1 MELSER
7 LTRQLKDDNATWLVT
22 GAAGFIGS
30 HLTQQLLMLGQNVVA
45 LDNFLTGH
53 RSNLDDVRRQVGEAA
68 AARLRF
74 IEGDI
79 RSPEDCRQAVQGVDF
94 VLHQAALGSVPRSL
108 EEPLLTNAVNVDGFL
123 NMLIAARDAGV
134 KRFVYAAS
142 SSTYGDHP
150 DLPKVE
156 DVIGKP
162 LSPYAVTKYVDE
174 LYGDVFSQAYG
185 LEVIGL
191 RYFNV
196 FGPRQDPDGAYA
208 AVIPRWFNDCL
219 QGRPCQINGDGET
232 SRDFCYIDNV
242 VLANLLAATTD
253 NPDAVNQVY
262 NVALGARTT
271 LNELYDHIRTL
282 VSEMRPE
289 LDLPDPVYGEFRA
302 GDVRHSQADIDKARR
317 LLGYEPEC
325 DVATGLAHTAEWFG
339 SQAATQPPSQSPSLS
354 TSLPVQQQLAQHGA
368 PDQPAEQETIA
379 IVGLGYVG
387 LPLAVA
393 FGTRRRTIGFDLNKK
408 KLVQYRAG
416 LDPTGEVGAEKLAT
430 AKYLE
435 FTSDPTQ
442 LAQASIII
450 IVVPTPIDHAWRPD
464 LRPLE
469 GASQTVGEHLR
480 PGTTVIYESTVYP
493 GCTEEV
499 CVPILERASGLTW
512 AGRDTEQG
520 RAAAASGE
528 GFFIGYSPE
537 RINPGDTV
545 HRLESITK
553 VVSGDTPETLERVA
567 RLYESVVDAG
577 VHRAASVKVAEAAK
591 VIENTQRDLN
601 IALMNE
607 LALIFNRLD
616 IDTIDVLEAAGTKWN
631 FLPFRPGLVGGHCI
645 GVDPYYLT
653 YKAESV
659 GYHPQVVLGGRQT
672 NDSMSKFLAEQT
684 VKQLVRNGHPVAGAK
699 VTVLGLTFKENC
711 PDLRNSKVSDI
722 VHELKEYCCD
732 VSVHDPL
739 ADAEEAHDEYG
750 IDLVVMEDLTP
761 AHAVLLAVPH
771 AAYLA
776 RNIDLVKPLVAE
788 NGVVID
794 IKCALDRQQVAA
806 AGINLWRL

>member
-1 MELSER
+1 MDDLFEHFPHELR
-7 LTRQLKDDNATWLVT
+7 DTPATWLVT

-30 HLTQQLLMLGQNVVA
+30 HLVQQLLMLGQDVVA
-45 LDNFLTGH
+45 LDNFSTGYQH
-53 RSNLDDVRRQVGEAA
+53 NLDDVKHQLAVRGGETRQAGD
-68 AARLRF
+68 RLHF

-79 RSPEDCRQAVQGVDF
+79 RNLDDCRRAMQGVDY

-108 EEPLLTNAVNVDGFL
+108 EDPALTNEVNVDGFL
-123 NMLIAARDAGV
+123 NMLIAARDAEV

-150 DLPKVE
+150 ALPKVE

-174 LYGDVFSQAYG
+174 LYADVFSQAYG

-196 FGPRQDPDGAYA
+196 FGSRQDPEGAYA

-219 QGRPCQINGDGET
+219 QGRPCHINGDGET

-242 VLANLLAATTD
+242 VQANLLAATTQ
-253 NPDAVNQVY
+253 NPEAVNQVY
-262 NVALGARTT
+262 NVAFGGRTT
-271 LNELYDHIRTL
+271 LNELAGYIREL
-282 VSEMRPE
+282 IHQQRPALAIPE
-289 LDLPDPVYGEFRA
+289 PVYGDFRA
-302 GDVRHSQADIDKARR
+302 GDVRHSQADISKAKR
-317 LLGYEPEC
+317 LLGYAPDC
-325 DVATGLAHTAEWFG
+325 DVAAGLALTAQWFASHPTDEASG
-339 SQAATQPPSQSPSLS
+339 AQPL
-354 TSLPVQQQLAQHGA
+354 
-368 PDQPAEQETIA
+368 ETIA

-393 FGTRRRTIGFDLNKK
+393 FGSKRRTIGFDLNEA
-408 KLVQYRAG
+408 KLAQYRNG
-416 LDPTGEVGAEKLAT
+416 VDPTGEVGAEKLAT
-430 AKYLE
+430 AKQLE
-435 FTSDPTQ
+435 FTSDAAR
-442 LAQASIII
+442 LAEASIII
-450 IVVPTPIDHAWRPD
+450 VVVPTPIDHARRPD

-469 GASQTVGEHLR
+469 GASRTVGEHMR

-499 CVPILERASGLTW
+499 CVPILEAASGLRW
-512 AGRDTEQG
+512 AGRQPQN
-520 RAAAASGE
+520 AASVVGAE
-528 GFFIGYSPE
+528 AGDGAEVEQAGFFIGYSPE
-537 RINPGDTV
+537 RINPGDKV
-545 HRLESITK
+545 HRLETITK

-567 RLYESVVDAG
+567 KLYASVVEAG
-577 VHRAASVKVAEAAK
+577 IYPAASVKVAEAAK

-607 LALIFNRLD
+607 LAFIFNRLD

-672 NDSMSKFLAEQT
+672 NDGMGKFIAEQT
-684 VKQLVRNGHPVAGAK
+684 VKQLVRNGHPVAGGK

-711 PDLRNSKVSDI
+711 PDLRNSKVGDI
-722 VHELKEYCCD
+722 VSELKEYCCQ

-739 ADAEEAHDEYG
+739 ASADEASEEYG
-750 IDLVVMEDLTP
+750 ITLSNWESLPP
-761 AHAVLLAVPH
+761 AHAVILAVPH
-771 AAYLA
+771 AEYLTKG
-776 RNIDLVKPLVAE
+776 IDLVLPLLQPA
-788 NGVVID
+788 GVVID
-794 IKCALDRQQVAA
+794 VKAALDRQEATT
-806 AGINLWRL
+806 AGVNLWRL

>member
-1 MELSER
+1 MDLSEHFPR
-7 LTRQLKDDNATWLVT
+7 NLQDPPATWLVT

-30 HLTQQLLMLGQNVVA
+30 HLVQHLLALGQHVVA
-45 LDNFLTGH
+45 LDNFSTGYQH
-53 RSNLDDVRRQVGEAA
+53 NLDDVKRQLGADAA
-68 AARLRF
+68 DRLRF
-74 IEGDI
+74 IKGDI
-79 RSPEDCRQAVQGVDF
+79 RSLEDCRGATQGVDF

-108 EEPLLTNAVNVDGFL
+108 EDPALTNEVNVDGFV
-123 NMLIAARDAGV
+123 NMLIAARDAKV

-150 DLPKVE
+150 ALPKVE

-174 LYGDVFSQAYG
+174 LYADVFSQAYG
-185 LEVIGL
+185 IEVIGL

-196 FGPRQDPDGAYA
+196 FGPRQDPEGAYA

-219 QGRPCQINGDGET
+219 QGRPCHINGDGET
-232 SRDFCYIDNV
+232 SRDFCYVDNV
-242 VLANLLAATTD
+242 VQANLLAATTT
-253 NPDAVNQVY
+253 NPEAVNQVY
-262 NVALGARTT
+262 NVAFGGRTT
-271 LNELYDHIRTL
+271 LNELSGHIRDLIRDQRPDLTL
-282 VSEMRPE
+282 PE
-289 LDLPDPVYGEFRA
+289 PVYGEFRA
-302 GDVRHSQADIDKARR
+302 GDVRHSQADIGKAKR
-317 LLGYEPEC
+317 LLGYDPDC
-325 DVATGLAHTAEWFG
+325 DVATGLAQTAQWFLSQPATAVSEAD
-339 SQAATQPPSQSPSLS
+339 SQAMGS
-354 TSLPVQQQLAQHGA
+354 
-368 PDQPAEQETIA
+368 ETLA

-393 FGTRRRTIGFDLNKK
+393 FGGKRRTIGFDLNEA
-408 KLVQYRAG
+408 KLAQYRSG
-416 LDPTGEVGAEKLAT
+416 VDPTGEVGAEKLAMAT
-430 AKYLE
+430 QLE
-435 FTSDPTQ
+435 FTSDPAV
-442 LAQASIII
+442 LAEASIII
-450 IVVPTPIDHAWRPD
+450 IVVPTPIDHAHRPD

-469 GASQTVGEHLR
+469 GASRTVGRYLR

-499 CVPILERASGLTW
+499 CVPILETESGLTW
-512 AGRDTEQG
+512 AGRQSENGQNTGQNSD
-520 RAAAASGE
+520 ADK

-537 RINPGDTV
+537 RINPGDLV
-545 HRLESITK
+545 HRLETITK

-567 RLYESVVDAG
+567 QLYESVVTAG

-607 LALIFNRLD
+607 LAFIFNRLD

-672 NDSMSKFLAEQT
+672 NDSMGKFLAEQT
-684 VKQLVRNGHPVAGAK
+684 VKQLVRNGMPVCGGK

-711 PDLRNSKVSDI
+711 PDLRNSKVGDI
-722 VHELKEYCCD
+722 VRELEEYCCE

-739 ADAEEAHDEYG
+739 ASAHEASEEYN
-750 IDLVVMEDLTP
+750 ITLTEWEALPP
-761 AHAVLLAVPH
+761 AHAVILAVPH

-776 RNIDLVKPLVAE
+776 RGIDLVLPLLE
-788 NGVVID
+788 PDGVVID
-794 IKCALDRQQVAA
+794 VKSALDRQEAA
-806 AGINLWRL
+806 TAGVNLWRL

>member
-1 MELSER
+1 MD
-7 LTRQLKDDNATWLVT
+7 LTEHFPHQLKENPATWLVT

-30 HLTQQLLMLGQNVVA
+30 HLVQQLLVLEQHVVA
-45 LDNFLTGH
+45 LDNFSTGH
-53 RSNLDDVRRQVGEAA
+53 QRNLDEVKCQVGTIN

-79 RSPEDCRQAVQGVDF
+79 RSPDDCRRAVAGVDF

-108 EEPLLTNAVNVDGFL
+108 EDPLLSNAVNVDGFL
-123 NMLIAARDAGV
+123 NMLIAARDGGV

-150 DLPKVE
+150 GLPKTE
-156 DVIGKP
+156 DIIGKP
-162 LSPYAVTKYVDE
+162 LSPYAVTKYANE
-174 LYGDVFSQAYG
+174 LYADVFSQAYN

-208 AVIPRWFNDCL
+208 AVIPRWFGDVM
-219 QGRPCQINGDGET
+219 QGNQCHINGDGET

-242 VLANLLAATTD
+242 VQANLLAATTQ

-262 NVALGARTT
+262 NVAFGGRTT
-271 LNELYDHIRTL
+271 LNELYCHICDLLREQCPQL
-282 VSEMRPE
+282 ALPE
-289 LDLPDPVYGEFRA
+289 PRFGDFRA
-302 GDVRHSQADIDKARR
+302 GDVRHSQADISKARC
-317 LLGYEPEC
+317 LLGYEPDC
-325 DVATGLAHTAEWFG
+325 DVATGLAQTAAWFVMQPQ
-339 SQAATQPPSQSPSLS
+339 SQPPTAAVCKQVKL
-354 TSLPVQQQLAQHGA
+354 
-368 PDQPAEQETIA
+368 ETLA

-393 FGTRRRTIGFDLNKK
+393 FGRQRRTIGFDLNEP
-408 KLVQYRAG
+408 KLAHYRNG
-416 LDPTGEVGAEKLAT
+416 TDPTGEVGAEKLAAAT
-430 AKYLE
+430 LLE
-435 FTSDPTQ
+435 FTSDPGL
-442 LAQASIII
+442 LAEASIII
-450 IVVPTPIDHAWRPD
+450 IVVPTPIDHARRPD

-469 GASQTVGEHLR
+469 SASLTVGKYLR

-499 CVPILERASGLTW
+499 CVPILEAASGLCW
-512 AGRDTEQG
+512 AGRLMHKDHCTC
-520 RAAAASGE
+520 GE
-528 GFFIGYSPE
+528 GNGFFIGYSPE
-537 RINPGDTV
+537 RINPGDAV

-567 RLYESVVDAG
+567 QLYESVVEAG
-577 VHRAASVKVAEAAK
+577 VHRASSVKVAEAAK

-616 IDTIDVLEAAGTKWN
+616 IDTLDVLEAAGTKWN

-659 GYHPQVVLGGRQT
+659 GYHPQVVLGGRKT
-672 NDSMSKFLAEQT
+672 NDGMGKFLAEQT
-684 VKQLVRNGHPVAGAK
+684 VKQLVRHGHPVAGARI
-699 VTVLGLTFKENC
+699 TLLGLTFKENC
-711 PDLRNSKVSDI
+711 PDLRNSKVGDI
-722 VHELKEYCCD
+722 IHELREYCCQ

-739 ADAEEAHDEYG
+739 ANAVEASAEYD
-750 IDLVVMEDLTP
+750 INLTAWEELPP
-761 AHAVLLAVPH
+761 AHAVILAVPH
-771 AAYLA
+771 ASYLA
-776 RNIDLVKPLVAE
+776 KGIDLVLPLLAT

-794 IKCALDRQQVAA
+794 VKAVLDRRQAA
-806 AGINLWRL
+806 ASAVNLWRL

>member
-1 MELSER
+1 MD
-7 LTRQLKDDNATWLVT
+7 LTEYFPDTFRDAPATWLVT

-30 HLTQQLLMLGQNVVA
+30 HLVQQLLLLGQHVVG
-45 LDNFLTGH
+45 LDNFATGH
-53 RSNLDDVRRQVGEAA
+53 KHNLDDVKRLVGSAA
-68 AARLRF
+68 AGRLRF

-79 RSPEDCRQAVQGVDF
+79 RSLDDCRRAVEGVDF

-108 EEPLLTNAVNVDGFL
+108 EDPALTNEVNVDGFL
-123 NMLIAARDAGV
+123 NILIAARDGAV
-134 KRFVYAAS
+134 RRFVYAAS

-150 DLPKVE
+150 ALPKVE

-162 LSPYAVTKYVDE
+162 LSPYAVSKYVDE
-174 LYGDVFSQAYG
+174 LYADVFSQAYG

-196 FGPRQDPDGAYA
+196 FGPRQDPEGAYA
-208 AVIPRWFNDCL
+208 AVIPRWFSDCIE
-219 QGRPCQINGDGET
+219 GRPCRINGDGET
-232 SRDFCYIDNV
+232 SRDFCYVDNV
-242 VLANLLAATTD
+242 VQANLLAATTA

-262 NVALGARTT
+262 NVAFGERTT
-271 LNELYDHIRTL
+271 LNELCAHIRGL
-282 VSEMRPE
+282 IREERPDSAPPE
-289 LDLPDPVYGEFRA
+289 PVYGDFRA
-302 GDVRHSQADIDKARR
+302 GDVRHSQADIGKAMR
-317 LLGYEPEC
+317 LLGYAPEC
-325 DVATGLAHTAEWFG
+325 DVAAGLALTSAWFAAQPVAAEDV
-339 SQAATQPPSQSPSLS
+339 AL
-354 TSLPVQQQLAQHGA
+354 
-368 PDQPAEQETIA
+368 ETVA

-393 FGTRRRTIGFDLNKK
+393 FGSKRRTIGFDLNKA
-408 KLVQYRAG
+408 KLDQYRAG
-416 LDPTGEVGAEKLAT
+416 TDPTGEVGAEKLAT
-430 AKYLE
+430 AKLLE
-435 FTSDPTQ
+435 FTSDPAL
-442 LAQASIII
+442 LAEASIII
-450 IVVPTPIDHAWRPD
+450 IVVPTPIDQARRPD

-469 GASQTVGEHLR
+469 GASRTAGQYLR

-499 CVPILERASGLTW
+499 CVPILEQASGLRW
-512 AGRDTEQG
+512 AGRQGDAAQEQG
-520 RAAAASGE
+520 ETEEGQAE
-528 GFFIGYSPE
+528 NGFFIGYSPE

-545 HRLESITK
+545 HRLETITK

-607 LALIFNRLD
+607 LAYIFNRLD
-616 IDTIDVLEAAGTKWN
+616 IDTLDVLEAAGTKWN

-672 NDSMSKFLAEQT
+672 NDSMGKFLAEQT
-684 VKQLVRNGHPVAGAK
+684 VKQLVSNGLPVADARI
-699 VTVLGLTFKENC
+699 TVLGLTFKENC
-711 PDLRNSKVSDI
+711 PDLRNSKVGD
-722 VHELKEYCCD
+722 VVRELREYCCQ

-739 ADAEEAHDEYG
+739 ASAEEALEEYD
-750 IDLVVMEDLTP
+750 ISLVDWESLKP
-761 AHAVLLAVPH
+761 AHAVILAVPH
-771 AAYLA
+771 AEYLA
-776 RNIDLVKPLVAE
+776 RGIDLVLPLLDSK
-788 NGVVID
+788 GVVID
-794 IKCALDRQQVAA
+794 VKGVLDRREASE
-806 AGINLWRL
+806 AGVRLWRL

>member
-1 MELSER
+1 MDLSEQFPR
-7 LTRQLKDDNATWLVT
+7 HLKDNPATWLVT

-30 HLTQQLLMLGQNVVA
+30 HLTQQLLLLGQNVVA
-45 LDNFLTGH
+45 LDNFSTGH
-53 RSNLDDVRRQVGEAA
+53 QHNVDDVRSQVGEHA

-74 IEGDI
+74 IKGDI
-79 RSPEDCRQAVQGVDF
+79 RSTDDCRRAVEGVDF

-108 EEPLLTNAVNVDGFL
+108 EDPALTNEVNVTGFL
-123 NMLIAARDAGV
+123 NLLIAARDEGV

-150 DLPKVE
+150 ALPKVE

-162 LSPYAVTKYVDE
+162 LSPYAVTKYVNE
-174 LYGDVFSQAYG
+174 LYADVFSQAYG
-185 LEVIGL
+185 VEVIGL

-196 FGPRQDPDGAYA
+196 FGPRQDPEGAYA
-208 AVIPRWFNDCL
+208 AVIPRWFNDCME
-219 QGRPCQINGDGET
+219 GKPCRINGDGET
-232 SRDFCYIDNV
+232 SRDFCFVDNV
-242 VLANLLAATTD
+242 VQANLLAATTQ

-262 NVALGARTT
+262 NIAFGGRTT
-271 LNELYDHIRTL
+271 LNELCFNIRDL
-282 VSEMRPE
+282 VSDQRPA
-289 LDLPDPVYGEFRA
+289 LNLPEPIYGEFRA
-302 GDVRHSQADIDKARR
+302 GDVRHSQADINKAMR
-317 LLGYEPEC
+317 LLGYAPRC
-325 DVATGLAHTAEWFG
+325 NVSTGLAQTSAWFTA
-339 SQAATQPPSQSPSLS
+339 QSSD
-354 TSLPVQQQLAQHGA
+354 TV
-368 PDQPAEQETIA
+368 AEKQELETIA

-393 FGTRRRTIGFDLNKK
+393 FGSQRRTIGFDLNES
-408 KLVQYRAG
+408 KLNQYRAG
-416 LDPTGEVGAEKLAT
+416 VDPTGEVGAEKLAT
-430 AKYLE
+430 AKRLE
-435 FTSDPTQ
+435 LTSDPR
-442 LAQASIII
+442 LLSEASIVI
-450 IVVPTPIDHAWRPD
+450 IVVPTPIDHARRPD

-469 GASQTVGEHLR
+469 GASRTVGKYLR

-499 CVPILERASGLTW
+499 CVPILEEASGLRW
-512 AGRDTEQG
+512 AGRQVAGEQTE
-520 RAAAASGE
+520 SESIE

-545 HRLESITK
+545 HRLETITK
-553 VVSGDTPETLERVA
+553 VVSGDTEKTLERVA
-567 RLYESVVDAG
+567 KLYETVVVAG

-616 IDTIDVLEAAGTKWN
+616 IDTLDVLKAAGTKWN

-672 NDSMSKFLAEQT
+672 NDSMGKFLAEQT
-684 VKQLVRNGHPVAGAK
+684 VKQLVRHGHPVANAK
-699 VTVLGLTFKENC
+699 ITVLGLTFKENC

-722 VHELKEYCCD
+722 VQELKEYCCQ

-739 ADAEEAHDEYG
+739 ANAAEASGEYDINLVAWEELAPAHAVILAVPHESYLAQG
-750 IDLVVMEDLTP
+750 IDLVLP
-761 AHAVLLAVPH
+761 LLA
-771 AAYLA
+771 
-776 RNIDLVKPLVAE
+776 N

-794 IKCALDRQQVAA
+794 VKGVLDRGQAKA